1 MNTKKLNSGSKYYAL
16 NVNAP
21 KERGLTRRTMRK
33 ADAVTMYTAPS
44 YDVNGDITDTAA
56 AYMTERAQWAVY
68 HVLST
73 IYNRTAVQIVNEY
86 DAYTS
91 SIVHKY
97 GMRGGASRKLKSLLN
112 EWFELY
118 GTDTAEFIEWKQRTA
133 EKTVQRYGE
142 KVKVPCDYATMRTVH
157 HTKQFDKRLNRYVP
171 ILPYDTL
178 EFTEAGAELLREI
191 QPRENVTAEDLV
203 QDAFVAI
210 LELVRAGAIV
220 DWHDIGLN
228 IMHVNRAVSR
238 SIYSERKADG
248 TESID
253 FMIQSGVDGELNT
266 VYGARNIERV
276 LNGIQIPMDML
287 IDAIGELMAEDAKK
301 TFDIDSA
308 KRALRLYVD
317 GYTMRDAAAVMG
329 KDFKQVKRWI
339 AKARNLV
346 YTRPVELAEILA

>member
-1 MNTKKLNSGSKYYAL
+1 MNTKKLNNGCKYYAL

-33 ADAVTMYTAPS
+33 ADAVTMYTMPS

-56 AYMTERAQWAVY
+56 AYMMERAQWAVY

-73 IYNRTAVQIVNEY
+73 IYNRTAVQMVNEY
-86 DAYTS
+86 DAYAS

-118 GTDTAEFIEWKQRTA
+118 ATDTAEFIEWKQRTA
-133 EKTVQRYGE
+133 EKTVQRDGE
-142 KVKVPCDYATMRTVH
+142 KVKVPCDYSTMRTVH
-157 HTKQFDKRLNRYVP
+157 HVKQFDKRLNRYVP
-171 ILPYDTL
+171 IIPYDTL

-203 QDAFVAI
+203 QDAFLAI

-253 FMIQSGVDGELNT
+253 YMIQSGADGELNT

-317 GYTMRDAAAVMG
+317 GYTMRDAAAIMG